1 MSESKELN
9 NNFIYIEDN
18 FFSEEES
25 KNVINKFDKN
35 LKESKG
41 KTEFQGYN
49 YNELFYDNFIL
60 DNDFFIKFT
69 NKLSNSLQ
77 EYKKLYPEINLTES
91 FWDLT
96 SLRFKKFDK
105 GKSFANFHSEQSL
118 TYLNRVLS
126 IQLYLTEHNCG
137 TEFYRNNFVIKSEV
151 GRLAIFPAY
160 FTHTHKGQVCPD
172 NKERFIIT
180 GYINFVK

>member
-1 MSESKELN
+1 MSELKESN
-9 NNFIYIEDN
+9 SNFIYIENN
-18 FFSEEES
+18 FFSAEES
-25 KNVINKFDKN
+25 KNVINKFDNN
-35 LKESKG
+35 LQQPKEKL
-41 KTEFQGYN
+41 EYLGYN
-49 YNELFYDNFIL
+49 YIDLFYDNFIL
-60 DNDFFIKFT
+60 DDDFFKIFT

-96 SLRFKKFDK
+96 SLRFKKFNK
-105 GKSFANFHSEQSL
+105 GKSFADFHSEQNL
-118 TYLNRVLS
+118 TFPNRVLS

-137 TEFYRNNFVIKSEV
+137 TEFYRNNYVIKSEI

-180 GYINFVK
+180 GYVNFIR

>member
-1 MSESKELN
+1 MLASKEAN
-9 NNFIYIEDN
+9 NNFIYIENN
-18 FFSEEES
+18 FFSEEEC
-25 KNVINKFDKN
+25 KNVINKFDNN
-35 LKESKG
+35 LQESKG
-41 KTEFQGYN
+41 KTEHQGYN
-49 YNELFYDNFIL
+49 YKELFYDNFIL
-60 DNDFFIKFT
+60 DNDFFKKFT
-69 NKLSNSLQ
+69 IKLSNSLQ

-96 SLRFKKFDK
+96 SLRFKKFNK

-126 IQLYLTEHNCG
+126 IQLYLSEHNCG
-137 TEFYRNNFVIKSEV
+137 TEFYRNNFVIKSEI
-151 GRLAIFPAY
+151 GKLTIFPAY

-172 NKERFIIT
+172 NKERYIIT